1 MPPLWLTLVSL
12 DAIAIGDSC
21 FLTNF
26 IRDMMGVAKVTI
38 LESLIEGMFWQE
50 TLVGPQGYLD
60 PYLKGVVNVS
70 ACWRQTHGNWHRVA
84 AQMMKELMAFITT
97 EP

>member
-1 MPPLWLTLVSL
+1 MRLHLFPASSPIFFPEIWL
-12 DAIAIGDSC
+12 DD
-21 FLTNF
+21 FQ
-26 IRDMMGVAKVTI
+26 VTI

-50 TLVGPQGYLD
+50 TLVGPPGYLD

-84 AQMMKELMAFITT
+84 AQMMKELMEFITT
-97 EP
+97 VLW